1 MVSQI
6 AAGSS
11 ASGYPDVYVAGFLLG
26 NCHGLFAWRISF
38 IVKKALIADGLWLCV
53 RTQTC
58 LCLFFYKKMLLER
71 KKILTLHVVYY
82 FGCVQR
88 RCK

>member
-38 IVKKALIADGLWLCV
+38 IVKKRPNCRWFMAVCSYTDMLVLIFLQKNVVGKKKNFNFACRLLLWMCPEAL
-53 RTQTC
+53 
-58 LCLFFYKKMLLER
+58 
-71 KKILTLHVVYY
+71 
-82 FGCVQR
+82 
-88 RCK
+88 